1 MDTGEDGT
9 VISPNYPNYYPNN
22 IDETYSIEVETG
34 FRIEISFLD
43 FDLES
48 ASNCQYDYC
57 KGEIIYLGKYI
68 AKLKAK
74 DHQAFLLSMKA
85 RLIGQLTAWLTPFL
99 LLCSL

>member
-34 FRIEISFLD
+34 SRIEITFLD

-48 ASNCQYDYC
+48 APRCQYDYC
-57 KGEIIYLGKYI
+57 KGEIIESVKILRSLGEDVK
-68 AKLKAK
+68 
-74 DHQAFLLSMKA
+74 
-85 RLIGQLTAWLTPFL
+85 
-99 LLCSL
+99 

>member
-57 KGEIIYLGKYI
+57 KGEIIESVKI
-68 AKLKAK
+68 
-74 DHQAFLLSMKA
+74 
-85 RLIGQLTAWLTPFL
+85 
-99 LLCSL
+99 